1 LQWFFVQ
8 NGRHIN
14 HSPGKGFG
22 SHPEMQRV
30 RKLDIVVAQ
39 DDAGVWLNDK
49 RCEST
54 KALPLKQGWNKVAVL
69 LPK

>member
-1 LQWFFVQ
+1 
-8 NGRHIN
+8 
-14 HSPGKGFG
+14 
-22 SHPEMQRV
+22 MQRV